1 MHNIM
6 FSQNEN
12 EFVLISTLKIIVLF
26 KYSEWD
32 FTLKPRRNQAWSHH
46 MNICVVWTICTVG
59 QSLNFLLQWPFIL
72 LLPWPVQ
79 KSRKRK
85 CDSRIQDVNTRQL
98 KTSAPPSHQKE
109 AEEEEVVGNWDFLR
123 LLPQSTSRNVEN
135 QSARHPRAVKI
146 RLLIDQGLIYHRT
159 QGILLHLKPADN
171 SSENICAHQQRLS
184 PWRADQTCAVW
195 VHPLVSAL
203 R

>member
-1 MHNIM
+1 M

-12 EFVLISTLKIIVLF
+12 KFVLISTLKIIVLF
-26 KYSEWD
+26 KTSEQE
-32 FTLKPRRNQAWSHH
+32 FNLKPKRNQAWSHR
-46 MNICVVWTICTVG
+46 MNICFVFNKWTICTVG

-85 CDSRIQDVNTRQL
+85 CDSRIQGAGCKHQAAEDI
-98 KTSAPPSHQKE
+98 SSSHQEEEE
-109 AEEEEVVGNWDFLR
+109 AEEEVGNWNFLR

-146 RLLIDQGLIYHRT
+146 RLFIDQDLIYPRT
-159 QGILLHLKPADN
+159 QGLLLHLKPADK
-171 SSENICAHQQRLS
+171 SSENICTHQKRLF